1 MKEAGSRGIRIE
13 QCISP
18 VDCGIEVPMHK
29 NRFPAL
35 RYANNDHHKGALSS
49 RTEQRKSE
57 NTDDI
62 EANHGRREAEQEK
75 TREQPFTLD
84 FGKSYLLQR
93 VETYLSSATNAIDQQ
108 PIRQPT
114 YPPFVHSL
122 VACSTSLLSSPYAL
136 RNKLNKKQ

>member
-1 MKEAGSRGIRIE
+1 LTKSMFLLLRFLSHSRINVLIGRIE

-18 VDCGIEVPMHK
+18 VDCGI
-29 NRFPAL
+29 AL
-35 RYANNDHHKGALSS
+35 VFCYVC
-49 RTEQRKSE
+49 E
-57 NTDDI
+57 
-62 EANHGRREAEQEK
+62 HGNIFYSLCLCNEE
-75 TREQPFTLD
+75 PFTLD

-136 RNKLNKKQ
+136 